1 MSDSIYEKTIRKLSK
16 GGIDSPRLEARLLIA
31 DILKISADDVGNSTV
46 LLPNL
51 ESKLEE
57 NIVQRI
63 AGKPLDKIVG
73 HKGFYKFEFKVSE
86 DVLSPRP
93 ETEILVENAL
103 KIIKENE
110 FKKVVDLGLGS
121 GCILLSLLKEI
132 EDLQGVGADASS
144 KALEIAK
151 ENAKALGVDQR
162 CLFLNKSWFDEDFF
176 EVLGKDFDMIVSNP
190 PYIKTDDIK
199 TLDVG
204 VQKYDPKI
212 ALDGG
217 ADGLKDYLKI
227 AEIAPKILKKGGYI
241 LLEVGSGQAL
251 DVQKIFE
258 NVGLTHV
265 KTLKDYAGIERV
277 VVLKR

>member
-31 DILKISADDVGNSTV
+31 DILKISANEIGISTQ
-46 LLPNL
+46 LSKDL

-57 NIVQRI
+57 NIIQRI

-132 EDLQGVGADASS
+132 KDLQGVGADASS

-258 NVGLTHV
+258 QNDLTHIS
-265 KTLKDYAGIERV
+265 TLKDYAGIERV

>member
-31 DILKISADDVGNSTV
+31 DILKISANDVGNSTV

-132 EDLQGVGADASS
+132 KDLQGVGADASS

-176 EVLGKDFDMIVSNP
+176 EVSGKDFDMIVSNP

-258 NVGLTHV
+258 QNDLTHIS
-265 KTLKDYAGIERV
+265 TLKDYAGIERV

>member
-1 MSDSIYEKTIRKLSK
+1 MSDSIYEKTIRELSK

-31 DILKISADDVGNSTV
+31 DILKISANEIGISTQ
-46 LLPNL
+46 LSKDL

-57 NIVQRI
+57 NIIQRI

-132 EDLQGVGADASS
+132 KDLQGIGADASS

-227 AEIAPKILKKGGYI
+227 AEIAPKILKKAGYI

-258 NVGLTHV
+258 QNDLTHIS
-265 KTLKDYAGIERV
+265 TLKDYAGIERV